1 METPAP
7 AGVRT
12 RANRRASPPSPV
24 RAAPRA
30 RLRRSRPS
38 GHALRRIVLAPRPRF
53 SLTLRPGGLPV
64 CTRAA
69 ARGPRLGPSGP
80 HRPARHRQAELG
92 VRLTFLPPRRRSRCS
107 ALENNQNRRRR
118 AQSVEPG
125 REPSAGPGRRP
136 PTAAAP
142 QGAPSVRPPHPAPD
156 EAAPGGPAPA
166 PRFRLRP
173 RRRDA
178 APGCE
183 CVQVALLACL
193 PLGPPRLCRPLPPKY
208 PCADH
213 RTVRGPSFPGAAPPI
228 TLGDCTAT
236 ATHEAVERQTTDF
249 QAEEANRQDREA
261 FWESRSCEQGRK

>member
-12 RANRRASPPSPV
+12 RANRRACPPSPV

-30 RLRRSRPS
+30 RLHRSRPS

-53 SLTLRPGGLPV
+53 SPTLRPGGLPV

-80 HRPARHRQAELG
+80 HRPARHRPAELG
-92 VRLTFLPPRRRSRCS
+92 VRLTFLPLRRRPRCS

-142 QGAPSVRPPHPAPD
+142 QGAPLCPSPT
-156 EAAPGGPAPA
+156 
-166 PRFRLRP
+166 PRTR
-173 RRRDA
+173 
-178 APGCE
+178 
-183 CVQVALLACL
+183 
-193 PLGPPRLCRPLPPKY
+193 
-208 PCADH
+208 
-213 RTVRGPSFPGAAPPI
+213 
-228 TLGDCTAT
+228 
-236 ATHEAVERQTTDF
+236 
-249 QAEEANRQDREA
+249 
-261 FWESRSCEQGRK
+261 